1 MTENIPNG
9 TKKTI
14 DGKPCVHYD
23 GYWIRAYEVETDDL
37 ATKKKMIDQLTKR
50 VFHHCEPGINTPGY
64 RLDQIRRI
72 YEEETDPARK
82 RVKGGMLAGALLNRG
97 SDILT
102 SVVDLQAAGVKV
114 GSCSQLLRECGQCFM
129 EALEMG
135 RNIKLA
141 RGGEG
146 LDELWGEPFKV
157 FSMSM
162 EQFYESRYIKV
173 AQTMSEID
181 RITEALLRIVDR
193 QKQFEQARAHIEE
206 LSLTAKL
213 ACETIRTDPVNFDVW
228 PRYVAAK
235 EAMEEYVSNFL
246 DSLADNNHILQRRV
260 IELIR
265 DGASLLISLATVRVP
280 MPTSTEKII
289 EKCRQLEKSF
299 ADCT

>member
-1 MTENIPNG
+1 MAENIPNG

-14 DGKPCVHYD
+14 DGKPCIYYD
-23 GYWIRAYEVETDDL
+23 GYWIRAYDVEKDDL

-50 VFHHCEPGINTPGY
+50 VFHHCEPGINTPGH
-64 RLDQIRRI
+64 RLEQIRRI
-72 YEEETDPARK
+72 YDEETDPARK

-102 SVVDLQAAGVKV
+102 SVVDLLAAGVSV
-114 GSCSQLLRECGQCFM
+114 ESCSQLLRECGQCFM

-135 RNIKLA
+135 RHIKLA

-181 RITEALLRIVDR
+181 RITDALLEIIDR
-193 QKQFEQARAHIEE
+193 QEQFEEARAPVRE
-206 LSLTAKL
+206 LCITAKL
-213 ACETIRTDPVNFDVW
+213 ACETIRTDPVNFDIW

-235 EAMEEYVSNFL
+235 EAMEDYVSTYME
-246 DSLADNNHILQRRV
+246 SLADNNHILQRRI

-280 MPTSTEKII
+280 MPTSTENIL
-289 EKCRQLEKSF
+289 EKCRLLEQRIGNCS
-299 ADCT
+299 